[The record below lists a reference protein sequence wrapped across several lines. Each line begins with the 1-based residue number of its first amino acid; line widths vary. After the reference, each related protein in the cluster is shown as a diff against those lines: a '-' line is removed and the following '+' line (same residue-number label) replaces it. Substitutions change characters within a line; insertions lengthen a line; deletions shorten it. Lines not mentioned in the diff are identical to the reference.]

1 MSVDAPGRLSYFSTT
16 LSGDFKMVLY
26 IQEKPTS
33 AAAMEYEHFANEFA
47 AIAKLESIAWPH
59 HPVCPH
65 CKHQGP
71 VYDLNKTRMG
81 LKKCRRCCKQ
91 FTVRV
96 GTAVE
101 ASHLPLYKWLQAVY
115 LLCAGAKPISAQ
127 QLQRTLDI
135 TYKSA
140 WLTARRIRKSAAD
153 PR

>member
-1 MSVDAPGRLSYFSTT
+1 MNYALSDLQTM
-16 LSGDFKMVLY
+16 LQL
-26 IQEKPTS
+26 QEKPLLVT
-33 AAAMEYEHFANEFA
+33 EIEHKYFENELD

-59 HPVCPH
+59 LPVCPH

-71 VYDLNKTRMG
+71 VYDLSKTRVG

-101 ASHLPLYKWLQAVY
+101 ASHLPLHKWLQAVY
-115 LLCAGAKPISAQ
+115 LLCATDKPISVQ
-127 QLQRTLDI
+127 QLQRTLNI

-140 WLTARRIRKSAAD
+140 WLTAKRIRNSTGASRHID
-153 PR
+153 

>member
-1 MSVDAPGRLSYFSTT
+1 M
-16 LSGDFKMVLY
+16 LY
-26 IQEKPTS
+26 IQEKPAETD
-33 AAAMEYEHFANEFA
+33 AIEHKYFENELA
-47 AIAKLESIAWPH
+47 AIAKFESIAWPH

-71 VYDLNKTRMG
+71 VYDLSKTRVG

-101 ASHLPLYKWLQAVY
+101 ASHLPLHKWLQAVY
-115 LLCAGAKPISAQ
+115 LLCASTRPVSVQ

-140 WLTARRIRKSAAD
+140 WLTAKRIRTSTGISRHSD
-153 PR
+153 ID

>member
-1 MSVDAPGRLSYFSTT
+1 M
-16 LSGDFKMVLY
+16 LY
-26 IQEKPTS
+26 IQEKP
-33 AAAMEYEHFANEFA
+33 AEADVIEHKYFENELA

-71 VYDLNKTRMG
+71 VYDLSKMCIG

-101 ASHLPLYKWLQAVY
+101 ASHLPLHKWLQAVY
-115 LLCAGAKPISAQ
+115 LLCAATRPVSVQ

-140 WLTARRIRKSAAD
+140 WLTAKRICKSMGL
-153 PR
+153 PRHIDVD

>member
-1 MSVDAPGRLSYFSTT
+1 MRKDDCRISRLPFSGAFTMT
-16 LSGDFKMVLY
+16 VY
-26 IQEKPTS
+26 IQEKPENDLVV
-33 AAAMEYEHFANEFA
+33 EYEHFESELA
-47 AIAKLESIAWPH
+47 AIAKLESVAWPG
-59 HPVCPH
+59 HPICPH

-71 VYDLNKTRMG
+71 VYDLNKTRIG
-81 LKKCRRCCKQ
+81 LKKCRRCCRQ

-101 ASHLPLYKWLQAVY
+101 ASHLPLHKWLQAVY

-140 WLTARRIRKSAAD
+140 WLTAKRIRKSATK
-153 PR
+153 PH

>member
-1 MSVDAPGRLSYFSTT
+1 MQ
-16 LSGDFKMVLY
+16 Y
-26 IQEKPTS
+26 IQEKPS
-33 AAAMEYEHFANEFA
+33 NISEIELEHFANEFA
-47 AIAKLESIAWPH
+47 AIAKLESIAWPR
-59 HPVCPH
+59 HPICPH

-71 VYDLNKTRMG
+71 VYDLSKTRIG

-101 ASHLPLYKWLQAVY
+101 ASHLPLHKWLQAVY

-140 WLTARRIRKSAAD
+140 WLTAKRIRKSALN
-153 PR
+153 PH